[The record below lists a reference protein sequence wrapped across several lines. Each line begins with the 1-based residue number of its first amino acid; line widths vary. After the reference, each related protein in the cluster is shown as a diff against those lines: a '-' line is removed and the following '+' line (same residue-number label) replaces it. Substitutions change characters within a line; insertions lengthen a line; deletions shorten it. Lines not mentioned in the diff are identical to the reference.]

1 MNSKELEIFCDASIR
16 QYLDGRVFGCAGA
29 IAPIYKSK
37 SLEVIPDTTNNAAEI
52 TAIYLGV
59 KMAKELKNLYPDI
72 EEITI
77 YSDSKVSVFGLRNWM
92 KDWINNMQDGI
103 LYGSNKDTPVANQQ
117 IFLKIIAFLESN
129 NLKINLKHQKGH
141 VNALNQNKLDKAR
154 KLYFESNNE
163 FIDTQTLSRISFYNN
178 VVDEETR
185 NFLATVNESQYPPIE
200 KESNLVPMC
209 YYVPK
214 VQSLQY
220 IN

>member
-16 QYLDGRVFGCAGA
+16 RYPDGRVFGCAGA
-29 IAPIYKSK
+29 IAPVYKSK

-52 TAIYLGV
+52 SAIYLGV
-59 KMAKELKNLYPDI
+59 KMAKQLKDLYPEI

-77 YSDSKVSVFGLRNWM
+77 YSDSKVSVFGLREWM
-92 KDWINNMQDGI
+92 RTWINNSQNGV
-103 LYGSNKDTPVANQQ
+103 LYGSSKDTPIANQQ

-129 NLKINLKHQKGH
+129 NLTINLKHQKGH
-141 VNALNQNKLDKAR
+141 VSMLNQNKLDKAR

-185 NFLATVNESQYPPIE
+185 NYLATIDEDDYPPIVN
-200 KESNLVPMC
+200 KNNLTQMC
-209 YYVPK
+209 YYVPDAH
-214 VQSLQY
+214 SLEY